1 MTRRLVDPTCH
12 EFAVNLN
19 FNQEGLSPWFA
30 ANRVVDDVGGG
41 TTVEDV
47 HIDAIGEQCDVSIR
61 YQEGNLSPPDG
72 GETPAGTSVEFETIR
87 EPRIHVA
94 SRDGHS
100 LRSVDYH
107 MRPRWDDLE
116 AETKD
121 GRTVSIPDGG
131 LVDHTTDGISIRATG
146 SNVDFAKYPEI
157 LREAADALGISSHY
171 FTGFGHRTSNIQD
184 AARYVRVAEDH
195 SGPIHARDGPIVGL
209 AHVLEDDRDGY
220 RKLVQNDSDERH
232 HKKPGMYHTVTL
244 GPKRVREVWPDHQL
258 PVEIK
263 HYYKED
269 YHDRTDG
276 LRHPKLEVAYQTSRS
291 DETTRYD
298 PETIAQVKQ
307 ELDECIY
314 SVVADAGIDL
324 RGGPSGPFVAD
335 EIFDAESTTTDASI
349 IQLNLTQI
357 KHEQQAVVF
366 KNLGTRGGLSPI
378 QQEAV
383 ETLVTDGGEV
393 SPAELAEAHDRH
405 IDAVYRALEKMDDI
419 IDREYGRISLRST
432 YVAEL
437 VHDAIQVAE
446 DAVTRA
452 ARATSKALSI
462 DDDYDE
468 RTSAFLA
475 FLDIHQVEFDDSGG
489 VSIDFGDIQAES
501 VSEARREVRRLLRE
515 GFKLWR
521 DMNRDPLKFKQGTY
535 AARAYVPTQLATL
548 KSTDDDSRRRQSI
561 GGQCWRAIS
570 GT

>member
-1 MTRRLVDPTCH
+1 MTRRLVDPACH

-19 FNQEGLSPWFA
+19 YDREGLSPWFA

-41 TTVEDV
+41 TTLEGVS
-47 HIDAIGEQCDVSIR
+47 IDAIDAECDVSIG
-61 YQEGNLSPPDG
+61 YQDGSLVPPDD
-72 GETPAGTSVEFETIR
+72 GETPAGTTVEFETIR
-87 EPRIHVA
+87 EPRIHVE
-94 SRDGHS
+94 SRDAHG
-100 LRSVDYH
+100 LRSIDYH
-107 MRPRWDDLE
+107 LTPSWKGLTG
-116 AETKD
+116 ETKD
-121 GRTVSIPDGG
+121 GRTVSINPPAD
-131 LVDHTTDGISIRATG
+131 LVNRDTDAVSIRAKG
-146 SNVDFAKYPEI
+146 SNVEFDKYPEI

-171 FTGFGHRTSNIQD
+171 FEAHHRSSNIQD
-184 AARYVRVAEDH
+184 AARYVRIDEGH

-220 RKLVQNDSDERH
+220 RKLVQNDSDDRD

-258 PVEIK
+258 PIEAK
-263 HYYKED
+263 HYFKTD
-269 YHDRTDG
+269 YHERTDG
-276 LRHPKLEVAYQTSRS
+276 LKNPKLEVAYQASRT
-291 DETTRYD
+291 DETLRYND
-298 PETIAQVKQ
+298 ETIAQVKR
-307 ELDECIY
+307 ELDECIF
-314 SVVADAGIDL
+314 SILADAGIDL

-335 EIFDAESTTTDASI
+335 EIFDADSATTDAAI

-383 ETLVTDGGEV
+383 ETLVTDGGEI
-393 SPAELAEAHDRH
+393 SPDDIAEAHDRH

-419 IDREYGRISLRST
+419 IEREYGEISLRST
-432 YVAEL
+432 YIAEL

-452 ARATSKALSI
+452 ARATEKALDI
-462 DDDYDE
+462 DDDYDR

-475 FLDIHQVEFDDSGG
+475 FLDIHEIEFDDSGG
-489 VSIDFGDIQAES
+489 LSIDFGDIKAES

-521 DMNRDPLKFKQGTY
+521 DMNRDPIKFKQGTY
-535 AARAYVPTQLATL
+535 NARALVPTQLASL
-548 KSTDDDSRRRQSI
+548 QSTDDDSRRRQSV
-561 GGQCWRAIS
+561 GGQCWQAIS